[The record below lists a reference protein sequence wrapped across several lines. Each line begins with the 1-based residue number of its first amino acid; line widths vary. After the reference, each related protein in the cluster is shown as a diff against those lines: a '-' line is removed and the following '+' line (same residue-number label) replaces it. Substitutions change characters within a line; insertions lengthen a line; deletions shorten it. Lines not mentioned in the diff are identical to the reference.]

1 MDNQTILTEEELNDL
16 ILDTVKEQ
24 LVLFN
29 AAITYWEMTFS
40 NDFKKYKE
48 NGR

>member
-1 MDNQTILTEEELNDL
+1 MDNRTVLTEEELYDL
-16 ILDTVKEQ
+16 VLDTVKEQ

-40 NDFKKYKE
+40 NEFKK
-48 NGR
+48 